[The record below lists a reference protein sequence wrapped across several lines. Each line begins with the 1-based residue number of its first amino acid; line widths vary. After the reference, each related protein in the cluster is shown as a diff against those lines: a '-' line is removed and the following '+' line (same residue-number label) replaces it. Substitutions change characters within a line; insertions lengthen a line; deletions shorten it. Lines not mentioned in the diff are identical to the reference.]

1 MVNTLEVT
9 PAGTVSVANPALK
22 NTAQPNS
29 ITGLIAW
36 WKADA
41 LTLNNGVRVSS
52 WTDSSTSGRNAT
64 QNNDDFRPTF
74 ITNEVNSLPVV
85 RFDGVNDNLNLSIIS
100 TLKTVFVVMK
110 WADPTNYGAPILGD
124 SDGASV
130 YFYSGLPN
138 QTASQD
144 VVIGDWAWSTVRTG
158 GIFNNG
164 MQLTNTTLM
173 RDKENFQIITL
184 VPVSGTQA
192 VFDNIGKY
200 FILILYIIILLTL
213 IMLRLLSITP
223 NLVQL
228 IVKQ

>member
-1 MVNTLEVT
+1 MVNLWRLL
-9 PAGTVSVANPALK
+9 PAGTVSIAPALK
-22 NTAQPNS
+22 TSILPDS

-110 WADPTNYGAPILGD
+110 WADPTNYRPI
-124 SDGASV
+124 
-130 YFYSGLPN
+130 F
-138 QTASQD
+138 
-144 VVIGDWAWSTVRTG
+144 
-158 GIFNNG
+158 
-164 MQLTNTTLM
+164 
-173 RDKENFQIITL
+173 
-184 VPVSGTQA
+184 
-192 VFDNIGKY
+192 
-200 FILILYIIILLTL
+200 
-213 IMLRLLSITP
+213 
-223 NLVQL
+223 
-228 IVKQ
+228 